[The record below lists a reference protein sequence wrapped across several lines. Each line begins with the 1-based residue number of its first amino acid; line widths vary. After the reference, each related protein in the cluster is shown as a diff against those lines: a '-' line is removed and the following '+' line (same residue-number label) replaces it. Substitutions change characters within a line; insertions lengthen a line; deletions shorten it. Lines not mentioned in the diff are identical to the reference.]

1 MMMSLKSDSKSA
13 LSIAARLNTSK
24 NANQIGGEIA
34 YLYTE
39 AAYQPRYVTHV
50 PGVAN
55 VMADALSRLTDPT
68 KHYQIPNE
76 LLTVKRVEVPL
87 RTRDWYKTLA
97 AKQVG

>member
-1 MMMSLKSDSKSA
+1 M
-13 LSIAARLNTSK
+13 
-24 NANQIGGEIA
+24 
-34 YLYTE
+34 
-39 AAYQPRYVTHV
+39 

-68 KHYQIPNE
+68 KDYQIPEE
-76 LLTVKRVEVPL
+76 LLKVKRVEVPL